1 MTSKVDVYSRHRSSW
16 YLAGAKECKFSN
28 ILKRIAEVSDLN
40 VYLTIISF
48 HEIVAGWTKY
58 VKQSNDPLK
67 IVSGYARLEQVLRD
81 FSCSQVLPFSLA
93 ASEVFE
99 DLKRKKIRVA
109 TMDLRI
115 ASIAISRQMTVVT
128 RNTIDYERI
137 PGLVVQDWTILPTQL
152 R

>member
-1 MTSKVDVYSRHRSSW
+1 MFILDTDHLGILQGPRNE
-16 YLAGAKECKFSN
+16 GCSN
-28 ILKRIAEVSDLN
+28 ILKRIAEVSDSN

-48 HEIVAGWTKY
+48 HEIVAGWAKY

-67 IVSGYARLEQVLRD
+67 IVAGYARLEQVLKD

-99 DLKRKKIRVA
+99 DLKQKKTRVA

-115 ASIAISRQMTVVT
+115 ASIAISQQMTVVT
-128 RNTIDYERI
+128 RNIVDYERI
-137 PGLVVQDWTILPTQL
+137 PGLVVQDWTIFPTQP

>member
-1 MTSKVDVYSRHRSSW
+1 MFILDTDHLGVLQGPKNE
-16 YLAGAKECKFSN
+16 GCIN
-28 ILKRIAEVSDLN
+28 ILNRIAEVSDSN

-48 HEIVAGWTKY
+48 HEIVTGWTKY

-67 IVSGYARLEQVLRD
+67 IVTGYARLEQILKD

-115 ASIAISRQMTVVT
+115 ASIAISQQMTVVT
-128 RNTIDYERI
+128 RNTVDYERI
-137 PGLVVQDWTILPTQL
+137 PGLIVQDWTVPARGNERTSD
-152 R
+152 

>member
-1 MTSKVDVYSRHRSSW
+1 MFILDTDHLGILQGPRNEQC
-16 YLAGAKECKFSN
+16 LN
-28 ILKRIAEVSDLN
+28 ILQKIAEVDDSN

-48 HEIVAGWTKY
+48 HEIVAGWTKF

-67 IVSGYARLEQVLRD
+67 IVAGYARLEQVLKD

-99 DLKRKKIRVA
+99 GLKQRKIRVA

-115 ASIAISRQMTVVT
+115 ASIAISQQMTVVT
-128 RNTIDYERI
+128 RNTVDYDRI
-137 PGLVVQDWTILPTQL
+137 PGLIVQDWTVSIP
-152 R
+152 

>member
-1 MTSKVDVYSRHRSSW
+1 M
-16 YLAGAKECKFSN
+16 F
-28 ILKRIAEVSDLN
+28 ILDTDHLGILQGPKNEQCLKILQKIAEVDDSN

-58 VKQSNDPLK
+58 VKQSNDALK
-67 IVSGYARLEQVLRD
+67 IVAGYARLEQVLKD

-99 DLKRKKIRVA
+99 ELKQRKIRVA

-115 ASIAISRQMTVVT
+115 ASIAISQQMTVVT
-128 RNTIDYERI
+128 RNTVDYDRI
-137 PGLVVQDWTILPTQL
+137 PGLIVQDWTVSIP
-152 R
+152 